1 MSFPSCFFWEIL
13 YNVKVERKTG
23 KEMQKTQRTKVISG
37 IRRMISEGKYT
48 AGNRLPT
55 EHELAEE
62 LNVSR
67 GTVRSGLRELVA
79 EGILEQRPGV
89 GSFVSNGVTSDRSG
103 KVPAAEKTKV
113 LFLVSMRKG
122 EFNFQLLEGMES
134 VLFRHGLELA
144 VYNIADSQEKVRQVL
159 ERIEPDSCA
168 GILFSPVILP
178 NYYDINSRIL
188 DGLDQTGIK
197 YVVVDSP
204 VAENGV
210 IRGNFVGSDGYTA
223 EREIVR
229 YLVESGHRRIG
240 SIRVFSSVYTA
251 DQRFSGI
258 CDELRRKGLP
268 LIPELHTVI
277 ENVPLHEQGRQRIH
291 ELLALPDPPTAIIC
305 SHDFLALNVMD
316 ELGKLG
322 RTVPDDLSI
331 IGFDDEIFAATFHLT
346 TVRQPFREIGVRAAE
361 ILLEEKNHGRHQEFL
376 PCRLIER
383 KTVAKINGNQRKGEL

>member
-1 MSFPSCFFWEIL
+1 
-13 YNVKVERKTG
+13 
-23 KEMQKTQRTKVISG
+23 MQKTQRTKVISG

-103 KVPAAEKTKV
+103 KVPTAEKTKV

-178 NYYDINSRIL
+178 NYYGINSRIL

-258 CDELRRKGLP
+258 CDELRRQGLS
-268 LIPELHTVI
+268 LAPELHTVI
-277 ENVPLHEQGRQRIH
+277 EDVPLHEQGRQRVREMIS
-291 ELLALPDPPTAIIC
+291 LPDPPTAIIC
-305 SHDFLALNVMD
+305 SHDFIAMNVID
-316 ELGKLG
+316 ELAKLG
-322 RTVPDDLSI
+322 RKVPDDVSI
-331 IGFDDEIFAATFHLT
+331 IGFDDETFSATFDLT
-346 TVRQPFREIGVRAAE
+346 TVRQPFREIGTRAAE
-361 ILLEEKNHGRHQEFL
+361 ILLENKTCGRYQEFL

-383 KTVAKINGNQRKGEL
+383 KTVAEKNTTHKKGVQ

>member
-1 MSFPSCFFWEIL
+1 M
-13 YNVKVERKTG
+13 VKF
-23 KEMQKTQRTKVISG
+23 MQKSQRTKVISS
-37 IRRMISEGKYT
+37 IRQMISEGKYT

-55 EHELAEE
+55 EHELAEV

-79 EGILEQRPGV
+79 EGVLEQRPGV
-89 GSFVSNGVTSDRSG
+89 GSFVSSLLARR
-103 KVPAAEKTKV
+103 PAGTEHAADKTKV

-122 EFNFQLLEGMES
+122 EFNSQLLEGMES
-134 VLFRHGLELA
+134 VLFRHSLELA
-144 VYNIADSQEKVRQVL
+144 IYNIADSLEKVGQILKRVNL
-159 ERIEPDSCA
+159 DTCA

-188 DGLDQTGIK
+188 DCLDQTGIK

-229 YLVESGHRRIG
+229 YLTEAGHRRIG
-240 SIRVFSSVYTA
+240 SIRVFNSVYTA

-258 CDELRRKGLP
+258 CDELRRQGLS
-268 LIPELHTVI
+268 LAPELHTVI
-277 ENVPLHEQGRQRIH
+277 EDVPLHEQGRQRVREMI
-291 ELLALPDPPTAIIC
+291 ALPDPPTAIIC
-305 SHDFLALNVMD
+305 SHDVIAMNVID
-316 ELGKLG
+316 ELDKLS
-322 RTVPDDLSI
+322 RKVPDDISI
-331 IGFDDEIFAATFHLT
+331 IGFDDETFSATFNLS
-346 TVRQPFREIGVRAAE
+346 TVRQPFREIGARAAE
-361 ILLEEKNHGRHQEFL
+361 ILLENKKQGRYQEFL

-383 KTVAKINGNQRKGEL
+383 KTVANKNTTIKKGEQ

>member
-1 MSFPSCFFWEIL
+1 
-13 YNVKVERKTG
+13 
-23 KEMQKTQRTKVISG
+23 MQKSQRIKVISS
-37 IRRMISEGKYT
+37 IRQMISEGKYT

-55 EHELAEE
+55 EHELATF

-89 GSFVSNGVTSDRSG
+89 GSFVSSVLTREMAGNSLSAG
-103 KVPAAEKTKV
+103 KTKV

-122 EFNFQLLEGMES
+122 EFNYQLLEGIES
-134 VLFRHGLELA
+134 VLFRHGLELTI
-144 VYNIADSQEKVRQVL
+144 YNIADSLEKVGQILKRVRL
-159 ERIEPDSCA
+159 DTCA

-188 DGLDQTGIK
+188 DHLDQSGIK

-204 VAENGV
+204 IAENGV

-229 YLVESGHRRIG
+229 YLAEAGHTRIG
-240 SIRVFSSVYTA
+240 SIRVFASVYTA

-258 CDELRRKGLP
+258 CDELRRWGFSLA
-268 LIPELHTVI
+268 PELHTVI
-277 ENVPLHEQGRQRIH
+277 EDVPLHEQGRQRIR
-291 ELLALPDPPTAIIC
+291 EMISLPDPPTAVIC
-305 SHDFLALNVMD
+305 SHDFIAINVID

-322 RTVPDDLSI
+322 KQVPADVSI
-331 IGFDDEIFAATFHLT
+331 FGFDDEPFSATFNLS
-346 TVRQPFREIGVRAAE
+346 TVRQPFREIGIRAAE
-361 ILLEEKNHGRHQEFL
+361 ILLENKNCGRYQEFL

-383 KTVAKINGNQRKGEL
+383 KTVANQNTTHKKGVF